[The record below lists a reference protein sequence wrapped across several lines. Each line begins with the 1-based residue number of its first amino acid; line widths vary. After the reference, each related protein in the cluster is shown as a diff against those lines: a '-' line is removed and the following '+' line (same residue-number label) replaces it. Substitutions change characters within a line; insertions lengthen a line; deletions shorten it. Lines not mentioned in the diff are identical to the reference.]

1 MNKQSVIEDK
11 IIAACPTRH
20 KKLVRPA
27 KIAATSPDTQVKIY
41 NKSAYYVIKDCADIT
56 LRYLP
61 HFAYSQLS
69 DPVSSL
75 KGKISEQEI
84 TDFVSRSSADSCTRQ
99 LLQIILND
107 ITPTGNIK
115 PREVVTDFTIAEGED
130 VYGDYDY
137 MDSEP
142 MDFEEAIIKE
152 SVVDINNASE
162 VIDKLKTAF
171 I

>member
-1 MNKQSVIEDK
+1 VIEDK
-11 IIAACPTRH
+11 IISACPTRH

-56 LRYLP
+56 LKYLP

-69 DPVSSL
+69 NPVSSL

-84 TDFVSRSSADSCTRQ
+84 TDFVKRSTTDGCTRQ

-115 PREVVTDFTIAEGED
+115 PREVVTDFTIADGED

-137 MDSEP
+137 TDEEP
-142 MDFEEAIIKE
+142 MDIEDVIIKE
-152 SVVDINNASE
+152 SVIDINNSPE
-162 VIDKLKTAF
+162 VIRKLKSAF
-171 I
+171 V

>member
-1 MNKQSVIEDK
+1 MIEDK
-11 IIAACPTRH
+11 IISVCPTRH

-56 LRYLP
+56 LKYLA
-61 HFAYSQLS
+61 HFAYGQLA
-69 DPVSSL
+69 DPVDSL

-84 TDFVSRSSADSCTRQ
+84 VDFVGRSATDGTTRQ

-115 PREVVTDFTIAEGED
+115 PREVVTDFTITEGED

-137 MDSEP
+137 MDEDP
-142 MDFEEAIIKE
+142 VDFEDVIIKE
-152 SVVDINNASE
+152 SVIDIDNAPE
-162 VIDKLKTAF
+162 VVNKLKAAF

>member
-1 MNKQSVIEDK
+1 VIEDK
-11 IIAACPTRH
+11 IISACPTRH

-56 LRYLP
+56 LKYLP

-69 DPVSSL
+69 NPVSSL

-84 TDFVSRSSADSCTRQ
+84 TDFVKRSTTDGCTRQ

-115 PREVVTDFTIAEGED
+115 PREVVTDFTIADGED

-137 MDSEP
+137 TDEEP
-142 MDFEEAIIKE
+142 MDIEDVIIKE
-152 SVVDINNASE
+152 SVIDINNSPE
-162 VIDKLKTAF
+162 VISKLKSAF
-171 I
+171 V